1 MKITPIDIQQ
11 QQFKGKMIGGLD
23 PEDVDAFL
31 QMVAQEM
38 EGLLRENNELKEQL
52 NRNSAAMAAMEG
64 QETKLR
70 DAVLAAQNIAEDMKA
85 NARKEATLLVSE
97 AELKGERIIAAAEQK
112 LVELTSQIQDLR
124 REKVQFET
132 SLKSLLD
139 AHYKMLSFNEE

>member
-1 MKITPIDIQQ
+1 
-11 QQFKGKMIGGLD
+11 MIGGLD

>member
-112 LVELTSQIQDLR
+112 LVELTSQIQDCAGR
-124 REKVQFET
+124 KC
-132 SLKSLLD
+132 SLKLP
-139 AHYKMLSFNEE
+139 